1 MHAPNFITS
10 SQDFQIMFMKK
21 VTDLKNSK
29 ISDIPARINSKMR
42 GQELPFWNCGASHSK
57 QEDWNI

>member
-1 MHAPNFITS
+1 MHVPNFITS

-21 VTDLKNSK
+21 KTDLKNSK

-42 GQELPFWNCGASHSK
+42 GQELPF
-57 QEDWNI
+57 